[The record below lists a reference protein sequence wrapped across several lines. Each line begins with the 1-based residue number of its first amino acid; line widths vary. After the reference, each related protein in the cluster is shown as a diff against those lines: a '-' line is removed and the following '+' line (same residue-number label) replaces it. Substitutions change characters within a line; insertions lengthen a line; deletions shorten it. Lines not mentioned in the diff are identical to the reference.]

1 MIIPFLKGLGKT
13 LEQCFRKPITIRYP
27 EEKREVSERFRGHP
41 RLLTD
46 PQGRPLCVAC
56 CLCATVCPSFAI
68 TIEAATDGM
77 HQKYPRRFVVD
88 LARCIYCG
96 FCEEACPKA
105 AIKLNRRYELA
116 QYDRN
121 LLIYDKEQLLKSD

>member
-1 MIIPFLKGLGKT
+1 
-13 LEQCFRKPITIRYP
+13 
-27 EEKREVSERFRGHP
+27 
-41 RLLTD
+41 
-46 PQGRPLCVAC
+46 
-56 CLCATVCPSFAI
+56 
-68 TIEAATDGM
+68 M